1 MINGSNVFMRF
12 DEKRWANTFLKVFK
26 HMRVME
32 RTKYLQPHFS
42 VYITAIAKY
51 LANKFKFSNTGT

>member
-32 RTKYLQPHFS
+32 RTKYL
-42 VYITAIAKY
+42 
-51 LANKFKFSNTGT
+51 